1 MDNMIVNFQAQ
12 FFTFTDAMNKIAQV
26 LFTEYAN
33 SGNQD
38 YSNADESESNFTDL
52 GSSMGKVVR
61 TITKFTKT
69 RSDGGKKQKKSMDML
84 E

>member
-1 MDNMIVNFQAQ
+1 
-12 FFTFTDAMNKIAQV
+12 
-26 LFTEYAN
+26 
-33 SGNQD
+33 
-38 YSNADESESNFTDL
+38 
-52 GSSMGKVVR
+52 MGKVVR